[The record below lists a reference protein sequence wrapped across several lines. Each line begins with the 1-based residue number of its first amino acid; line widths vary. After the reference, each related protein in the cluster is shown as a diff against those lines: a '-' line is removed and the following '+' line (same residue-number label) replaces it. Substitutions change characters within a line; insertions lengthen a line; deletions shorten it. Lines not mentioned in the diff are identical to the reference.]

1 MAATFGWKLS
11 IAHILA
17 VLQIHVILTIL
28 AFFQRVSACKE
39 SIEVA
44 GSTCWRAQIKMAT
57 SKEVVLDRHSLEVSL
72 DVGNLGLFLR
82 FFYAFRDLKRD
93 EQAFLR

>member
-1 MAATFGWKLS
+1 
-11 IAHILA
+11 
-17 VLQIHVILTIL
+17 
-28 AFFQRVSACKE
+28 
-39 SIEVA
+39 
-44 GSTCWRAQIKMAT
+44 MAT

-72 DVGNLGLFLR
+72 DIGNLGLFLR